1 MRLRVVTSPPQTNM
15 KEVTQ
20 MKLNKILTQMRE
32 ANAEGGA
39 VTIYG
44 AKAYH
49 RIYNFKAIKA
59 ADVDCNGVITFV
71 LTDNTEITAYYAE

>member
-1 MRLRVVTSPPQTNM
+1 
-15 KEVTQ
+15 
-20 MKLNKILTQMRE
+20 MKLNKTLTQMRE

-44 AKAYH
+44 PEVYH

-59 ADVDCNGVITFV
+59 ADVDCDGVVTFT

>member
-1 MRLRVVTSPPQTNM
+1 
-15 KEVTQ
+15 
-20 MKLNKILTQMRE
+20 MKLNKTLTQMRE

-44 AKAYH
+44 AEAYH
-49 RIYNFKAIKA
+49 RIYNLKAIKA
-59 ADVDCNGVITFV
+59 ADVDCDGVVTFT

>member
-1 MRLRVVTSPPQTNM
+1 
-15 KEVTQ
+15 
-20 MKLNKILTQMRE
+20 MKLNKTLTQMRE
-32 ANAEGGA
+32 ANNEGGA

-59 ADVDCNGVITFV
+59 EVVDCNGVITFI

>member
-1 MRLRVVTSPPQTNM
+1 
-15 KEVTQ
+15 
-20 MKLNKILTQMRE
+20 MKLNKTLTQMRK

-44 AKAYH
+44 AEAYH

-59 ADVDCNGVITFV
+59 ADVDCDGVVTFT
-71 LTDNTEITAYYAE
+71 LTDNTEIRAYYVETK

>member
-1 MRLRVVTSPPQTNM
+1 
-15 KEVTQ
+15 
-20 MKLNKILTQMRE
+20 MKLNKTLTQMRE
-32 ANAEGGA
+32 ANNEGGA

-44 AKAYH
+44 AEAYY

-71 LTDNTEITAYYAE
+71 LNDNTEITAYYAE

>member
-1 MRLRVVTSPPQTNM
+1 MRLNKM
-15 KEVTQ
+15 LKQ
-20 MKLNKILTQMRE
+20 MIE

-59 ADVDCNGVITFV
+59 ADVDCDGVVTFT
-71 LTDNTEITAYYAE
+71 LIDNTEIRAYYVEIK